1 MLCASFHGE
10 SAFQKGFSGSSNAS
24 PMAPHAHGRDPGVW
38 QVVATSQPETLPLT
52 EMLSVAPELMVTLS
66 PIGRQRRRALGWVPR
81 EREMAMPGRCS
92 KGKHKA

>member
-38 QVVATSQPETLPLT
+38 QVDGYQPARNPPPPRDAECGPRAEGDTLPNWQT
-52 EMLSVAPELMVTLS
+52 ETEDP
-66 PIGRQRRRALGWVPR
+66 GLGSQR
-81 EREMAMPGRCS
+81 ERDGYARQML
-92 KGKHKA
+92 